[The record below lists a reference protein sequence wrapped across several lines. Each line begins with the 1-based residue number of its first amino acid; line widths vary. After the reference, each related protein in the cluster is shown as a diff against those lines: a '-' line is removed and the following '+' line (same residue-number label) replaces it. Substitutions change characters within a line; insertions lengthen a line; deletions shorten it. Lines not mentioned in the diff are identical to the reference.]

1 MACCLTT
8 QSHCMNQC
16 RLIISKVLWHPC
28 VGIIINGYKD
38 ISQDK
43 SKLKIAFI
51 KSPPNLTGTNEWMRH
66 NLPLTGFTVE
76 VVVYTLRLEH
86 NRWYFTDIFIAND
99 HLLRHL
105 NQRPPSLAPHQVTR
119 NWFMLIHMPTFTCLI
134 CASFG
139 GVHFYRRPVLAF
151 GYCHRLRLCV
161 CVSVCVCVTLCQSLA
176 CPRDNSG
183 PVQARIA
190 KFGPKMQKTLVKA
203 PIVLG
208 AIEIDLQGQI

>member
-51 KSPPNLTGTNEWMRH
+51 KSPQNLTGTNGWMQH

-76 VVVYTLRLEH
+76 VVADTLRLEY
-86 NRWYFTDIFIAND
+86 NRWYFTDIFKCKRSFVKAPKSETSFIGAIPGHKELMLVYAYANF
-99 HLLRHL
+99 
-105 NQRPPSLAPHQVTR
+105 Q
-119 NWFMLIHMPTFTCLI
+119 LID

-139 GVHFYRRPVLAF
+139 GVHVYPRPVLAF
-151 GYCHRLRLCV
+151 GYCHCLRLCV
-161 CVSVCVCVTLCQSLA
+161 CPCVYLSVSVSITCLS
-176 CPRDNSG
+176 
-183 PVQARIA
+183 AR
-190 KFGPKMQKTLVKA
+190 
-203 PIVLG
+203 
-208 AIEIDLQGQI
+208 